1 MKYEIITGQNQ
12 TFKFKHFDSNAMH
25 ENHHLPVYN
34 KRVNSMQAYLLQT
47 KLYHLPAAVHVRNNS
62 HVRGKWLSVAR
73 IHDVIAVLRDTAP
86 AWTLADNWTT
96 INISLHFSS
105 SKRQTFIQCKSGRR
119 RQRCERA
126 SEWASSFF
134 TAHQHIKGHFSAIK
148 RC

>member
-1 MKYEIITGQNQ
+1 MKYEITTGQNQ

-96 INISLHFSS
+96 INIRLHFSS
-105 SKRQTFIQCKSGRR
+105 SNVNQGGVASVVS
-119 RQRCERA
+119 ERV
-126 SEWASSFF
+126 SEWAVSLR
-134 TAHQHIKGHFSAIK
+134 HIST
-148 RC
+148 